1 MQRHEK
7 IQTIRRRRRKQHVR
21 KKVSGT
27 PERPRLSV
35 RRSNKQIYVQAID
48 DEKGTT
54 MLAVSSMDKEIKAKS
69 GNKGGNIAASKL
81 VGQQTAV
88 RLKEMGVE
96 KCVFDRGGWRYHGR
110 IKALAEAIRE
120 GGITI

>member
-1 MQRHEK
+1 MSEK
-7 IQTIRRRRRKQHVR
+7 KSRKDRRVKIRRRIRATVIG
-21 KKVSGT
+21 SET
-27 PERPRLSV
+27 RPRLSV
-35 RRSNKQIYVQAID
+35 FRSLKQIYVQAID
-48 DEKGTT
+48 DECGKT
-54 MLAVSSMDKEIKAKS
+54 MLTVSSMDKEIKAKS

-81 VGQQTAV
+81 VGQQAAA